1 MSTRGLFVAVALAVA
16 LFAGTATAQAAGLTV
31 RQAKRAALRLGHKQ
45 QRTQDVVA
53 FQLGRPHRV
62 SRNQI
67 YFPYAARTEG
77 RNFCKG
83 RLTVTRR
90 VRGNRIEI
98 ASRIGKQRCK
108 QIPADALAVESATRK
123 LARSLRPTGTRR
135 VRGSIARCKTLDV
148 PRSRRAT
155 ARAVNPIAL
164 IEALQLPND
173 KPLGQFV

>member
-16 LFAGTATAQAAGLTV
+16 LFAGTATAQATGLTV
-31 RQAKRAALRLGHKQ
+31 KEAKRTAIRLGHKQ

-67 YFPYAARTEG
+67 YFPYAARTKG
-77 RNFCKG
+77 RNYCKG
-83 RLTVTRR
+83 RLTVKRR

-108 QIPADALAVESATRK
+108 QIPADAVAAESATRK
-123 LARSLRPTGTRR
+123 LRRGLRATRTGSVRRSIGL
-135 VRGSIARCKTLDV
+135 CKSLDV
-148 PRSRRAT
+148 PRSVRSSAWAGNSLT
-155 ARAVNPIAL
+155 
-164 IEALQLPND
+164 
-173 KPLGQFV
+173 